1 MSVSWISDSFLNFRH
16 FLCFFVEAPVE
27 GVIPIYQIKFLVLA
41 YLVQNIA
48 DDPFSIDFE
57 LLPIFLG
64 VFNARNADIW
74 SYSRFTFSLKKSL
87 NQHISS
93 SRSYLKEGVD
103 FGHNFKNG
111 LGKPLSVGEKDRR
124 EDVRFNEVLSVIEV
138 ESMFFGVRVA
148 ADSFVKDLLQFLLIV
163 GVSVHVF
170 YCWFKWYS
178 SINNCL

>member
-64 VFNARNADIW
+64 VFNARNADI
-74 SYSRFTFSLKKSL
+74 
-87 NQHISS
+87 
-93 SRSYLKEGVD
+93 
-103 FGHNFKNG
+103 
-111 LGKPLSVGEKDRR
+111 
-124 EDVRFNEVLSVIEV
+124 
-138 ESMFFGVRVA
+138 
-148 ADSFVKDLLQFLLIV
+148 
-163 GVSVHVF
+163 
-170 YCWFKWYS
+170 
-178 SINNCL
+178 